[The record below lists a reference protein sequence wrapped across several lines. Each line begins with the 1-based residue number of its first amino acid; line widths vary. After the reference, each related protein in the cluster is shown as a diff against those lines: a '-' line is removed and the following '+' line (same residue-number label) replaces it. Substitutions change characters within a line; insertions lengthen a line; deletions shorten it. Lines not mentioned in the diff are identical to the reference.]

1 MTVAR
6 EKSRQCTICGGSG
19 WLLIEDNGRE
29 VARRCKCYRES
40 ALERLLHKAAIPPRY
55 SEKKLTNFDAYHKVL
70 KAAKSFVTS
79 FIDNYPAVEK
89 GLLFIGPPGTG
100 KTHLATSVL
109 KESIL
114 KCSISG
120 LFVDYRELIRSIQDS
135 FNPNT
140 EATSM
145 SIIKPVLECDLLV
158 MDELGAL
165 TATEWVQDT
174 ITYIINNRYTHDR
187 ITLFT
192 TNFSIGGNDLEKF
205 RLEMEEE
212 FDREVSKLKKKDLPA
227 EVFREARK
235 KLSERFINKGT
246 VDYALQDKI
255 GIRLMS
261 RLHEMCDIV
270 PFDGVPDYRIY
281 RPAKSPKS

>member
-1 MTVAR
+1 MTEPR
-6 EKSRQCTICGGSG
+6 GNEQDCPLCGGRG
-19 WLLIEDNGRE
+19 WLLQEVNGRE
-29 VARRCKCYRES
+29 VAQRCKCYRES
-40 ALERLLHKAAIPPRY
+40 LLERLLRKAGIPPRY
-55 SEKKLTNFDAYHKVL
+55 SEKKLENFEPYHRVL

-79 FIDNYPAVEK
+79 FIDSFPAVEK

-100 KTHLATSVL
+100 KTHLAASVL

-114 KCSISG
+114 KCGING

-135 FNPNT
+135 FNPTT

-174 ITYIINNRYTHDR
+174 ITYIINNRYTHDK
-187 ITLFT
+187 ISIFT
-192 TNFSIGGNDLEKF
+192 TNYSLGDNDLEKF
-205 RLEMEEE
+205 RLEMEDEY
-212 FDREVSKLKKKDLPA
+212 DRELAKLKKKDLPA

-235 KLSERFINKGT
+235 KISERFINKGT

-255 GIRLMS
+255 GIRLLS

-270 PFDGVPDYRIY
+270 PFDGVPDYRLSQ
-281 RPAKSPKS
+281 RARLAKS